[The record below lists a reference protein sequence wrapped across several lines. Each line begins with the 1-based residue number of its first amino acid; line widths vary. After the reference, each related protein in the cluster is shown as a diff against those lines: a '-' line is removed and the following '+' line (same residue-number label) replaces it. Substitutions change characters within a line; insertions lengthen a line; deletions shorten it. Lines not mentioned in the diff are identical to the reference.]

1 MSAKDN
7 LFILGNISTQNGE
20 DLSKDAQH
28 SNRSL
33 AHTFSKNLQL
43 QEQSSKDDDIKTQIQ
58 IETQDLSDLRSE
70 FDKRLH
76 SLRISAS
83 LSEA

>member
-1 MSAKDN
+1 MSPKEN
-7 LFILGNISTQNGE
+7 LFLLGKISTQNGE
-20 DLSKDAQH
+20 ELSKDAQD
-28 SNRSL
+28 SNRNL
-33 AHTFSKNLQL
+33 AHTFSKSLQL

-76 SLRISAS
+76 SLRISC
-83 LSEA
+83 LSKA